1 MKTIHNL
8 LSEKEGT
15 IIHAP
20 RFETELLL
28 AHALK
33 KTRAFV
39 LAHPEYPVTKNVLK
53 TFLSYLER
61 RNNHEP
67 IALITGHKEF
77 YGREFFVNEHTLVPR
92 PETEL
97 LIEKILDSI
106 ADETLSMQES
116 HEHKKHS
123 ILILDVGTGSG
134 NIITTIAKE
143 LEMKMSGQRNFTFIA
158 SDLSKEALRIAKKN
172 ASRHHV
178 KKNIRFMHSDMLQK
192 IPKKLFHNA
201 TSIYI
206 AANLPYL
213 SEKEFHDAPTDVRMF
228 EPKSA
233 LESGPDGLDHY
244 RSLFKELRALSQ
256 KPREASA
263 RITLFLEISPSQKTP
278 ISSLIESVFPNAK
291 QSFFKDLSKK
301 WRLAHITLVS
311 PSQEKRAIKKE
322 KERE

>member
-1 MKTIHNL
+1 MPTSIGEILHSTKTTV
-8 LSEKEGT
+8 S
-15 IIHAP
+15 

-39 LAHPEYPVTKNVLK
+39 LAHPEYPVTNNAIK
-53 TFLSYLER
+53 TFLSYIER
-61 RNNHEP
+61 RSNHEP
-67 IALITGHKEF
+67 IALIIGHKEF

-97 LIEKILDSI
+97 LVEKVLDSI
-106 ADETLSMQES
+106 TNEILSMQES
-116 HEHKKHS
+116 HEHGKYS
-123 ILILDVGTGSG
+123 TLILDIGTGSG

-143 LEMKMSGQRNFTFIA
+143 LEVKISEQRNFTFIA
-158 SDLSKEALRIAKKN
+158 SDLSKEAIRIAKKN

-178 KKNIRFMHSDMLQK
+178 KKNIRFIYSDMLQK

-213 SEKEFHDAPTDVRMF
+213 SEKEFHDAPIDVRIF

-244 RSLFKELRALSQ
+244 RLLFKELRTLLQAR
-256 KPREASA
+256 RERPAHVA
-263 RITLFLEISPSQKTP
+263 LFLEMSPSQKTP
-278 ISSLIESVFPNAK
+278 ISGLIASVFPNAT

-301 WRLAHITLVS
+301 WRLADITFVL
-311 PSQEKRAIKKE
+311 PSQGKRAIKKE